1 MRRRT
6 AHPAAWWGWALL
18 LATAAGRTAN
28 PWLLL
33 LIAAVAGLVVAFCRG
48 DEPWSGA
55 YRVFLYIGLSAV
67 AVRMA
72 FYVVFGGSDGPT
84 VLFTLPSVT
93 LPGWAAGFRLGG
105 NVTAEGA
112 LAALYDGLRLA
123 TLLVC
128 VGAANAL
135 ASPRRLLRSVPA
147 ALYEVSVAVVVAL
160 SVAPQLVA
168 GVGRVRRARALR
180 GNTSRSP
187 ANLMRTVVAPVL
199 HDALDRSLHLAA
211 AMASRGYGR
220 AAGVPAPARRATGA
234 ALLVGLFGLCAGAYA
249 LLGTTTPAPLAWA
262 VLAAGAAAAVF
273 GITFASRRV
282 PHTRYRP
289 DRFGPKDWAVV
300 ASGAAAVIGT
310 AVSLAVEPAA
320 LWPATAPLHAPPLP
334 LAAAAGVLIAA
345 APALLVPSTPEG
357 MARSKDAHAAE
368 TGVPAP
374 GRTAPLAGTNGR
386 NATAG
391 ATSAGRAANV
401 QDRHER
407 IRADSASAEPDGAVL
422 DSAAPGRATQDRDS
436 HSGDA
441 GNSTTP
447 QGDPHSGAGDD
458 SAALHGN
465 PRLGTVS
472 NDIAPHDD
480 DPHSGAGDDSAALH
494 GNPRSGA
501 VSNDIAPHDDH
512 PHSSADGDTT
522 APGGDRSS
530 DAGTGTSATEGTR

>member
-6 AHPAAWWGWALL
+6 AHPVAWWGWALL

-93 LPGWAAGFRLGG
+93 LPDWAAGFRLGG
-105 NVTAEGA
+105 DVTAEGA

-234 ALLVGLFGLCAGAYA
+234 ALLIGLLGLCAGAYA
-249 LLGTTTPAPLAWA
+249 LLGTATPAPLAWS

-273 GITFASRRV
+273 GIAFASKRV

-300 ASGAAAVIGT
+300 ASGAAAVAG
-310 AVSLAVEPAA
+310 AVAGLALEPAA
-320 LWPATAPLHAPPLP
+320 MWPATAPLHAPALP
-334 LAAAAGVLIAA
+334 FAAAAGVLLAA

-357 MARSKDAHAAE
+357 
-368 TGVPAP
+368 
-374 GRTAPLAGTNGR
+374 
-386 NATAG
+386 
-391 ATSAGRAANV
+391 
-401 QDRHER
+401 
-407 IRADSASAEPDGAVL
+407 
-422 DSAAPGRATQDRDS
+422 
-436 HSGDA
+436 
-441 GNSTTP
+441 
-447 QGDPHSGAGDD
+447 
-458 SAALHGN
+458 
-465 PRLGTVS
+465 
-472 NDIAPHDD
+472 
-480 DPHSGAGDDSAALH
+480 
-494 GNPRSGA
+494 
-501 VSNDIAPHDDH
+501 
-512 PHSSADGDTT
+512 
-522 APGGDRSS
+522 
-530 DAGTGTSATEGTR
+530 TR

>member
-6 AHPAAWWGWALL
+6 AHPVAWWAWALL

-84 VLFTLPSVT
+84 VLFTLPSAT
-93 LPGWAAGFRLGG
+93 LPEWAAGFRLGG
-105 NVTAEGA
+105 DVTAEGA
-112 LAALYDGLRLA
+112 LAALYDGMRLA
-123 TLLVC
+123 VLLVC

-168 GVGRVRRARALR
+168 SVGRVRRARALR

-199 HDALDRSLHLAA
+199 HEALDRSLHLAA

-234 ALLVGLFGLCAGAYA
+234 ALLTGLLGLCAGAYA
-249 LLGTTTPAPLAWA
+249 LLGTATPAPLAWA
-262 VLAAGAAAAVF
+262 VLAVGAAAAVF
-273 GITFASRRV
+273 GIAFASRRV

-289 DRFGPKDWAVV
+289 DRFGPKDWAVA
-300 ASGAAAVIGT
+300 ASGAAAVAGSV
-310 AVSLAVEPAA
+310 ASLALEPAA
-320 LWPATAPLHAPPLP
+320 LWPATAPLHVPPLP
-334 LAAAAGVLIAA
+334 LYAAAGVLLAA
-345 APALLVPSTPEG
+345 APAFLVPSTPE
-357 MARSKDAHAAE
+357 SAA
-368 TGVPAP
+368 GPVHD
-374 GRTAPLAGTNGR
+374 
-386 NATAG
+386 
-391 ATSAGRAANV
+391 RA
-401 QDRHER
+401 R
-407 IRADSASAEPDGAVL
+407 IRASAAGTAPAEAPAAPAGTAGRRRTARSVATAAPASNGDGTPGGNRQPASSVGTGAPQGGRRPAA
-422 DSAAPGRATQDRDS
+422 DAESAAPRGDS
-436 HSGDA
+436 
-441 GNSTTP
+441 
-447 QGDPHSGAGDD
+447 
-458 SAALHGN
+458 
-465 PRLGTVS
+465 GT
-472 NDIAPHDD
+472 D
-480 DPHSGAGDDSAALH
+480 
-494 GNPRSGA
+494 
-501 VSNDIAPHDDH
+501 
-512 PHSSADGDTT
+512 
-522 APGGDRSS
+522 
-530 DAGTGTSATEGTR
+530 TSATEGTR

>member
-6 AHPAAWWGWALL
+6 AHPVAWWAWALL

-67 AVRMA
+67 AIRMA

-84 VLFTLPSVT
+84 VLFTLPSAT
-93 LPGWAAGFRLGG
+93 LPDWAAGFRLGG
-105 NVTAEGA
+105 AVTAEGA
-112 LAALYDGLRLA
+112 LAALYDGMRLA

-180 GNTSRSP
+180 GNTSRTP

-220 AAGVPAPARRATGA
+220 AAGVPVQDRRATGA

-273 GITFASRRV
+273 GIAFASKRV

-300 ASGAAAVIGT
+300 ASGAAAVAGT
-310 AVSLAVEPAA
+310 VASLALEPAA

-334 LAAAAGVLIAA
+334 LAAAAGVLLAA
-345 APALLVPSTPEG
+345 LPAVLVPSTPEG
-357 MARSKDAHAAE
+357 ARIAAPPQPGSPPSGDSARAGTDRPDPATTRIETPAARERTRPTIAARPDA
-368 TGVPAP
+368 
-374 GRTAPLAGTNGR
+374 APLRRPRGSSDH
-386 NATAG
+386 G
-391 ATSAGRAANV
+391 A
-401 QDRHER
+401 
-407 IRADSASAEPDGAVL
+407 ASANTDQPGADRPPERSPDG
-422 DSAAPGRATQDRDS
+422 
-436 HSGDA
+436 
-441 GNSTTP
+441 
-447 QGDPHSGAGDD
+447 
-458 SAALHGN
+458 
-465 PRLGTVS
+465 
-472 NDIAPHDD
+472 
-480 DPHSGAGDDSAALH
+480 
-494 GNPRSGA
+494 
-501 VSNDIAPHDDH
+501 
-512 PHSSADGDTT
+512 
-522 APGGDRSS
+522 
-530 DAGTGTSATEGTR
+530 TSPSERTRPEGT

>member
-6 AHPAAWWGWALL
+6 AHPVAWWAWALL

-84 VLFTLPSVT
+84 VLFTLPSAT
-93 LPGWAAGFRLGG
+93 LPDWAAGFRLGG
-105 NVTAEGA
+105 AVTAEGA
-112 LAALYDGLRLA
+112 LAALYDGMRLA

-180 GNTSRSP
+180 GNTSRTP

-220 AAGVPAPARRATGA
+220 AAGVPAQARRATGA

-249 LLGTTTPAPLAWA
+249 LLGTTTPATLAWA
-262 VLAAGAAAAVF
+262 VLAAGAAAAAF
-273 GITFASRRV
+273 GIAFASKRV

-300 ASGAAAVIGT
+300 ASGAAAVAGT
-310 AVSLAVEPAA
+310 VAGLAVEPSA

-334 LAAAAGVLIAA
+334 LAAAAGVLLAA
-345 APALLVPSTPEG
+345 LPAVLVPS
-357 MARSKDAHAAE
+357 
-368 TGVPAP
+368 AP
-374 GRTAPLAGTNGR
+374 
-386 NATAG
+386 
-391 ATSAGRAANV
+391 
-401 QDRHER
+401 
-407 IRADSASAEPDGAVL
+407 
-422 DSAAPGRATQDRDS
+422 
-436 HSGDA
+436 
-441 GNSTTP
+441 
-447 QGDPHSGAGDD
+447 
-458 SAALHGN
+458 
-465 PRLGTVS
+465 
-472 NDIAPHDD
+472 
-480 DPHSGAGDDSAALH
+480 
-494 GNPRSGA
+494 
-501 VSNDIAPHDDH
+501 
-512 PHSSADGDTT
+512 
-522 APGGDRSS
+522 
-530 DAGTGTSATEGTR
+530 EGTRIAAPPRHDPAAARIEAPAARERTRPTIAARPDAAPLRRPRGSSDHGAASANTDQPGADQPTERSPDGTSPSDPTRPGGT